1 MTKIHRFI
9 GKYLLGKGTM
19 RLDDAELSHQMR
31 SVLKLTAGETV
42 IVGDGTGLEAQ
53 CRILE
58 YQGDAVLLEC
68 VSVGRNPNEP
78 AVRLTLYLAVLK
90 ADHFEQAAAMAVQA
104 GAFRVVPIL
113 TERTVKQNLRLDRVD
128 RILKEAAETA
138 GRALAPEAAEVMT
151 MESALSDAAHLDENL
166 FFDPSG
172 APYAGVAKRTRTA
185 GVWVGPEGGWDER
198 ELQVAARS
206 GLTVVSL
213 GPLILKAD
221 TAAAVTSWLVV
232 NWRKS

>member
-9 GKYLLGKGTM
+9 GKYLLGQGTM
-19 RLDDAELSHQMR
+19 RLDDADLAHQMR
-31 SVLKLTAGETV
+31 SVLKLNAGETV

-53 CRILE
+53 CKILE
-58 YQGDAVLLEC
+58 FQGDAVLLEC

-104 GAFRVVPIL
+104 GVSRVVPIV
-113 TERTVKQNLRLDRVD
+113 TARTAKQNLRSDRVD
-128 RILKEAAETA
+128 RIMKEAAETA
-138 GRALAPEAAEVMT
+138 GRALAPSCSELMT
-151 MESALSDAAHLDENL
+151 MDTALEDAAKMDEHF

-172 APYAGVAKRTRTA
+172 SPFAGVSKRTRSA
-185 GVWVGPEGGWDER
+185 GVWIGPEGGWDER
-198 ELQVAARS
+198 EILLASRA
-206 GLTVVSL
+206 GLKISSL

-221 TAAAVTSWLVV
+221 TAAAVTAWLVA